1 MTTLKTGEKRILEVI
16 QTIEINHK
24 KRLEFIKIEKGLVI
38 KVN

>member
-24 KRLEFIKIEKGLVI
+24 KQLEFIKIEKGLVI